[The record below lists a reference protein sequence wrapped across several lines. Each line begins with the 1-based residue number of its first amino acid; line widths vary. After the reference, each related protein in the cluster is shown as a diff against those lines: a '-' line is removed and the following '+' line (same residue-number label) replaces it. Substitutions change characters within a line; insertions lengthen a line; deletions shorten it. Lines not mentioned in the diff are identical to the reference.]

1 MANKIAI
8 RDAYGEALL
17 KLGKKNDKVVA
28 LEADVGSSTKSGV
41 FGKEF
46 PERYFNVGIS
56 EINMVSME
64 IGRAHV

>member
-46 PERYFNVGIS
+46 PERYFKW
-56 EINMVSME
+56 
-64 IGRAHV
+64 